1 MADKLVHVRASGFTV
16 LPNTPARDPR
26 LSLSAK
32 GLFWVMSSLPDD
44 WQFTIHGLAMVAG
57 NGHGTGRDA
66 ISAGLKML
74 EDAGYLLREQRHD
87 ENGKFEGNTYV
98 LYDESL
104 SPFTGFPSTG
114 FPSTENPSPD
124 PTKYRV
130 TNITP
135 KAPKGGEG
143 RGRKSPRAN
152 PDWKPERF
160 SRLWEAYPHDKRGN
174 KQKAMD
180 MWDRLRADDDL
191 LDHISRQLRRLMA
204 SERWKE
210 GVGVPHVSTFLNP
223 ASARWDDADN
233 LDGGGTGAQNGT
245 WDSQEAYGWQ

>member
-1 MADKLVHVRASGFTV
+1 MADKLVHVRSRGFTV

-44 WQFTIHGLAMVAG
+44 WQFTINGLAAVAG

-87 ENGKFEGNTYV
+87 ENGKFVGNTYV
-98 LYDESL
+98 LYDEST
-104 SPFTGFPSTG
+104 SPFTGFPSTDK
-114 FPSTENPSPD
+114 PLTENPSPD
-124 PTKYRV
+124 PTKYRY
-130 TNITP
+130 TNIP
-135 KAPKGGEG
+135 PIIPQGGCS
-143 RGRKSPRAN
+143 RRRKEPREK

-160 SRLWEAYPHDKRGN
+160 AKLWEAYPHDKRGN

-180 MWDRLRADDDL
+180 VWDKLRADDHL
-191 LDHISRQLRRLMA
+191 LDHISRQLGRLLD
-204 SERWKE
+204 SDTWKD
-210 GVGVPHVSTFLNP
+210 GVGIPHLSTFLNP
-223 ASARWDDADN
+223 ANARWDDADN
-233 LDGGGTGAQNGT
+233 LNGRCAQVGTA
-245 WDSQEAYGWQ
+245 EASEVMGWQ